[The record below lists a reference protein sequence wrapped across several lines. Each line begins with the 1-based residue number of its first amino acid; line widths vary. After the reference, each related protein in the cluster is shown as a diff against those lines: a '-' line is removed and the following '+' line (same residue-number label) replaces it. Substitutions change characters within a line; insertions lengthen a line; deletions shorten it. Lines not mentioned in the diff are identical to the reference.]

1 MHVVFFRAFSFKK
14 KSTSGTTKV
23 EYPAKVIGS
32 SVLANRNVNI
42 AENSLVTKPSLT
54 FSNKLERP
62 QKSKI
67 NNFFPV
73 SSKCK
78 SESFS
83 PAGKLSSLCQTPSEK
98 SDSKVGPAP
107 NKPDSQG
114 CNGSWIGSS
123 SLDASEFPMDD
134 WDDFDDFETPVRSKN
149 DSFGSDKSEK
159 ITKTSS
165 STDEEFPEFIGK
177 QSSDEKSELGKLNDA
192 QTCMKTDDM
201 EERVAETVLPGP
213 DVFQEL
219 AEDEVQDSPVKRSR
233 RRCPPPIVTS
243 VLSDSDEDI
252 IAMSEPLKDNTSK

>member
-1 MHVVFFRAFSFKK
+1 MPFFSRAFSFKK
-14 KSTSGTTKV
+14 KSPSGTTKV

-83 PAGKLSSLCQTPSEK
+83 PAGELSSLSQTPSEK

-107 NKPDSQG
+107 TKPDSQG

-149 DSFGSDKSEK
+149 DSFGSDKSDK

-165 STDEEFPEFIGK
+165 SADEEFPEFKGK
-177 QSSDEKSELGKLNDA
+177 QSFDKKSELDKLNDA

-201 EERVAETVLPGP
+201 EERVNETVLPGP
-213 DVFQEL
+213 DVFQEP

-233 RRCPPPIVTS
+233 RRRPPPIVTS

-252 IAMSEPLKDNTSK
+252 IAMSEPLKENASK